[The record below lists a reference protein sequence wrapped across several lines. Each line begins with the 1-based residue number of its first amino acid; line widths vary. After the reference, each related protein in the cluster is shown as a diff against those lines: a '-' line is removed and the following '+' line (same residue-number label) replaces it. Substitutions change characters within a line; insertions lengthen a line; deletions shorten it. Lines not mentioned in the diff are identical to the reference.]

1 MHTSRPGWVKLL
13 PRYRVYLQ
21 LEEAVFASGLDTE
34 ILLIAH
40 QEQSHFITHYGT
52 EAERFHQLPPGINR
66 DALEVAMSQCDPEA
80 LRKDLGI
87 GESEEFILCVGSWF
101 RPKGVDRAIMALASL
116 PPDLIQ
122 RTHLVVVGDGRPQFY
137 RKLARR
143 MGVENRV
150 IFTGGRADV
159 ATFYCAASFLLHP
172 AYIENTGTIIIE
184 AMLCGLP
191 VLATQ
196 ICGFSN
202 HVLKAQ
208 AGLVCTQPFE
218 QDMLNKQVLQMLTSE
233 QRNSWQENARRY
245 CEETDLYSL
254 IERATDLIVGRSE
267 RNRALR

>member
-1 MHTSRPGWVKLL
+1 
-13 PRYRVYLQ
+13 
-21 LEEAVFASGLDTE
+21 
-34 ILLIAH
+34 
-40 QEQSHFITHYGT
+40 
-52 EAERFHQLPPGINR
+52 
-66 DALEVAMSQCDPEA
+66 
-80 LRKDLGI
+80 
-87 GESEEFILCVGSWF
+87 
-101 RPKGVDRAIMALASL
+101 
-116 PPDLIQ
+116 
-122 RTHLVVVGDGRPQFY
+122 
-137 RKLARR
+137 
-143 MGVENRV
+143 
-150 IFTGGRADV
+150 
-159 ATFYCAASFLLHP
+159 
-172 AYIENTGTIIIE
+172 
-184 AMLCGLP
+184 MLCGLP